1 MVVKDIGK
9 RFVFIVLAVTLIAL
23 MAGNVCAEEVNN
35 TNVDTVTPVKSVNVE
50 VNYEY
55 TGDNAKVMPDFYIYS
70 GEDKIEYNKELI
82 NSNSYVLTFNDTF
95 SKEYNITAMTAGYV
109 SQSQIIL
116 SDSIIFNLKASD
128 AYKLG
133 YDVTADADKILDF
146 KTADDIL
153 VITSAGVPKYN
164 SRTSEDA
171 VEAIYNYQYKYGQS
185 IPYNNV
191 LMLRQTAVDNIDFAF
206 IVKRGNELK
215 AVIYEKASKT
225 PVYVATIS
233 ENMTR
238 VQWNNYFNSLSG
250 ENAWAFASLTNAWV
264 AGASNIILQEAAF
277 HGHVCEGTLGGYSIV
292 QALLKYY
299 SPVGASDYYDILG
312 VPGGSDDDAVIYF
325 LDATPGKI
333 GDVGINMRLNGYI
346 GFNTTSTGV
355 SENMIGFIRWGASSG
370 TLIIMEYNKSKITAL
385 FEKETGINPKSGSL
399 EELKYNTWW
408 VKNIK
413 NNPEKMA
420 DILYEF
426 DNLTRAQ
433 YFELI
438 GDGKTVEARGLDL
451 DYILSLNLPKA
462 TRNSASG
469 LDISLSDKQIEQI
482 GVDATNLA
490 ISIFKNQKGI
500 DITKD
505 MVDLSVL
512 TSAGYVYLGSSD
524 TVLARNGINKVLGA
538 TLTSATLLPIHTPAY
553 KPLWF
558 AYVLRSPDSDI
569 LDTVFIK
576 YNPDGT
582 FFVGEFNGSNV
593 ADVGIN
599 SINNSATVKALSSK
613 FAIDESFFGVQSIG
627 NVWMSHP
634 EFDQLLSFLFHS
646 HACPGVQP
654 GFFITD
660 FIQENFPLGENESY
674 KYIGSSIYCKDDSL
688 IYLLGISPGMGDY
701 FLQKLPGNET
711 DSTYADGA
719 KDEGVLIVWDS
730 NLNIGRAVIITYTS
744 AKLKKVAVNTPDAN
758 RHVQIQTY
766 LDIYAK
772 KDNPLVIS
780 KPTVESNEEKWI
792 TYEQYLEL
800 TSGSKDL
807 NALSYLK
814 GLPSVSKED
823 LLNSMKNNSESNSNS
838 NTNTNSNSDSNANE
852 NSHSSANVNNVGVS
866 SNYNNMP
873 QSSSYDVGNS
883 NDVLG
888 SDSEVSEDEG
898 KSYEVSKKSPA
909 KSINPDYM
917 PYVVIV
923 ILIVGIL
930 VGAGYMKHRK

>member
-191 LMLRQTAVDNIDFAF
+191 LMLRQTAVDNIDFAL

-225 PVYVATIS
+225 PVYVGTIS

-451 DYILSLNLPKA
+451 EYILSLNLPKA
-462 TRNSASG
+462 TRNSASD

-505 MVDLSVL
+505 MVDLL
-512 TSAGYVYLGSSD
+512 Y
-524 TVLARNGINKVLGA
+524 
-538 TLTSATLLPIHTPAY
+538 
-553 KPLWF
+553 
-558 AYVLRSPDSDI
+558 
-569 LDTVFIK
+569 
-576 YNPDGT
+576 
-582 FFVGEFNGSNV
+582 
-593 ADVGIN
+593 
-599 SINNSATVKALSSK
+599 
-613 FAIDESFFGVQSIG
+613 
-627 NVWMSHP
+627 
-634 EFDQLLSFLFHS
+634 
-646 HACPGVQP
+646 
-654 GFFITD
+654 
-660 FIQENFPLGENESY
+660 
-674 KYIGSSIYCKDDSL
+674 
-688 IYLLGISPGMGDY
+688 
-701 FLQKLPGNET
+701 
-711 DSTYADGA
+711 
-719 KDEGVLIVWDS
+719 
-730 NLNIGRAVIITYTS
+730 
-744 AKLKKVAVNTPDAN
+744 
-758 RHVQIQTY
+758 
-766 LDIYAK
+766 
-772 KDNPLVIS
+772 
-780 KPTVESNEEKWI
+780 
-792 TYEQYLEL
+792 
-800 TSGSKDL
+800 
-807 NALSYLK
+807 
-814 GLPSVSKED
+814 
-823 LLNSMKNNSESNSNS
+823 
-838 NTNTNSNSDSNANE
+838 
-852 NSHSSANVNNVGVS
+852 
-866 SNYNNMP
+866 
-873 QSSSYDVGNS
+873 
-883 NDVLG
+883 
-888 SDSEVSEDEG
+888 
-898 KSYEVSKKSPA
+898 
-909 KSINPDYM
+909 
-917 PYVVIV
+917 
-923 ILIVGIL
+923 
-930 VGAGYMKHRK
+930 